1 VKLAAL
7 TIGCEVRQ
15 TFFKLPRGDK
25 EKIFFTALNRKAI
38 SERLET
44 FFNKKKHIEMQN
56 TSPKQEN
63 NIISMAQKTI
73 NQPSLHQF
81 YTIFRTTHEHMFDI
95 IVFGISY
102 RFHIC
107 QNFEQHFSESRDFVR
122 NVKHVFHPQ
131 TLSEADRSRLTT

>member
-1 VKLAAL
+1 
-7 TIGCEVRQ
+7 
-15 TFFKLPRGDK
+15 
-25 EKIFFTALNRKAI
+25 
-38 SERLET
+38 
-44 FFNKKKHIEMQN
+44 MQN

-107 QNFEQHFSESRDFVR
+107 QNFEQHFSESRDSVR